1 MFRHSFK
8 WVFALFALLAV
19 LSLAALPVS
28 AHTRTVPSNTGSARP
43 TCHSLSVHLNGTA
56 PATVKCLDKQLGP
69 DIGKTGCGSNTL
81 IIYADAGFSGW
92 NICFSGW
99 GSTDMTSY
107 WVNPFWNWNDQ
118 ASSYISSC
126 NSGVFYADT
135 GQRGQQQPF
144 ANNQQA
150 NFDGQNGHLPNDS
163 LSSVYISSP
172 C

>member
-1 MFRHSFK
+1 MLRHFFK
-8 WVFALFALLAV
+8 WVFPLFALLAV
-19 LSLAALPVS
+19 LAIAALPVG
-28 AHTRTVPSNTGSARP
+28 AHTGSVSSITGNSRP
-43 TCHSLSVHLNGTA
+43 TCHSLSVHLNGKA
-56 PATVKCLDKQLGP
+56 PATVKCLDKQSGP
-69 DIGKTGCGSNTL
+69 FIGKTGCASNTL

-92 NICFSGW
+92 SICFSGW

-126 NSGVFYADT
+126 NSGVFYKDT
-135 GQRGQQQPF
+135 GQRGQQQSF
-144 ANNQQA
+144 AKNEQA

-163 LSSVYISSP
+163 LSSVFISTA